1 MELNHVCR
9 RYHYGDMSLIR
20 DCCVAHAQAVKAN
33 AQQVALTDAHPAY
46 KLWIETWNGLTDA
59 EMALVGDWSIS
70 ALLPRLQPTGV
81 LTVGDWSVK
90 LLAAPTWRVQV
101 EHFEPARGGW
111 VRYQLAD
118 GPVPHSFATLEEAQ
132 KAGAGFL
139 ASPALE
145 RCVSV
150 S

>member
-1 MELNHVCR
+1 MTLIHTCG
-9 RYHYGDMSLIR
+9 RYHYGDMSLVR
-20 DCCVAHAQAVKAN
+20 DCCVAHAKEVKAN

-46 KLWIETWNGLTDA
+46 QLWIDTWNGLTDA
-59 EMALVGDWSIS
+59 EMARVGDWSLF
-70 ALLPRLQPTGV
+70 ALLPQLQPTGV

-118 GPVPHSFATLEEAQ
+118 GLVPQAFTTLADAQ
-132 KAGAGFL
+132 RAGAAFL
-139 ASPALE
+139 AHPTLE